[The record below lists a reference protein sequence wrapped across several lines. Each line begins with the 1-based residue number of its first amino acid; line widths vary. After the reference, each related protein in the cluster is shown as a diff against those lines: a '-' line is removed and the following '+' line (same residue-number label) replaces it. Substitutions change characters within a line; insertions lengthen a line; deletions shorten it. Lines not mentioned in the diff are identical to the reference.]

1 MPSRPWLWP
10 ETNFMS
16 PINVAVLGCGYWG
29 QNLVRN
35 FHALGVL
42 RAVCDPSEG
51 GRARAR
57 QLAPEA
63 EVLDDFAAVFTR
75 PDLHA
80 VVLATPAETHEPL
93 ALQALAAGKD
103 VLVEKPM
110 ALNHQQGLRMHE
122 AAEKAGR
129 ILMVGHLLEFHPAV
143 LKLREMVAG
152 GALGK
157 VNYIYSNRLNFGKIR
172 TEENA
177 LWSFAP
183 HDIAVILR
191 LVGELPLEVTCT
203 GGSYLTPN
211 LADVTVSCL
220 HFRSGLRAHIFV
232 SWLNPFKEQKL
243 VVVGDRQMAVWND
256 VVKQDKLVL
265 FDQRVDFSNR
275 QPVLQKGAEAAVALP
290 ATEPLRAECEH
301 FLDCIRTR
309 ARPLTDSASG
319 IAVLRVL
326 QACQISLQLNGRPT
340 ALADV

>member
-1 MPSRPWLWP
+1 MPLRPWLRP
-10 ETNFMS
+10 EINLMS
-16 PINVAVLGCGYWG
+16 SINVAVLGCGYWG

-42 RAVCDPSEG
+42 RAVCDPGEA

-57 QLAPEA
+57 QLAPGA
-63 EVLDDFAAVFTR
+63 EVLAEFASVLER
-75 PDLHA
+75 PDIHA

-122 AAEKAGR
+122 AAENAGR

-152 GALGK
+152 GTLGK

-243 VVVGDRQMAVWND
+243 VVVGDRQMAVWDD
-256 VVKQDKLVL
+256 VVKQGKLVL
-265 FDQRVDFSNR
+265 FDQRVDFANR
-275 QPVLQKGAEAAVALP
+275 QPVLQKGASETVELAND
-290 ATEPLRAECEH
+290 EPLRLECEH
-301 FLDCIRTR
+301 FVECVISRQ
-309 ARPLTDSASG
+309 RPLTDSKSG
-319 IAVLRVL
+319 IDVLRVL
-326 QACQISLQLNGRPT
+326 QACEVSLRLNGHPQI
-340 ALADV
+340 LG

>member
-1 MPSRPWLWP
+1 
-10 ETNFMS
+10 MS
-16 PINVAVLGCGYWG
+16 DIQVAVLGCGYWG

-35 FHALGVL
+35 FHALGAL
-42 RAVCDPSEG
+42 RVVCDPSEA

-57 QLAPEA
+57 ELAPGV
-63 EVLDDFAAVFTR
+63 EVRDELTAVLTR
-75 PDLHA
+75 PDIHA

-93 ALQALAAGKD
+93 ALQVLAAGKD

-110 ALNHQQGLRMHE
+110 ALNHQQGLRMHT

-143 LKLREMVAG
+143 LKLREMLAAG
-152 GALGK
+152 TLGK

-172 TEENA
+172 IEENA

-243 VVVGDRQMAVWND
+243 VVVGDKQMAVFND
-256 VVKQDKLVL
+256 VVKTDKLML
-265 FDQRVDFSNR
+265 YDQRVELNQR
-275 QPVLQKGAEAAVALP
+275 QPVLQKGGESAVPLAAG
-290 ATEPLRAECEH
+290 EPLRAECEH
-301 FLDCIRTR
+301 FLDCVRTR
-309 ARPLTDSASG
+309 RGPLTDSASG

-326 QACQISLQLNGRPT
+326 QACQVSLQLNGRPT
-340 ALADV
+340 VLSDV